1 MKSRCKYNQI
11 IFIIALKRYK
21 KNSVIYKK
29 PKYILC
35 KQFNLS
41 VNTFSKYLTEA
52 INNGFIIEEK
62 DCYKI
67 IKFKKIVKQLLK
79 GSNVCFNNH
88 KMIKKSKSTD
98 FKQIQNEFEQL
109 LIVDNIIDRQQKKID
124 KKAKFVNDTQNYRFH
139 NLKFGTGNTS
149 KEELSMIHRDKTLPK
164 RVRKKD
170 VLEKSDFL
178 FNNQIMSS
186 ARNVSKKLGMSVS
199 KANKILNRKNFFL
212 RKPTFFWLNG
222 CNLAIYEYA
231 INMYPEATVIPCS
244 KINRIKVHF
253 GSELN
258 LLD

>member
-1 MKSRCKYNQI
+1 MKNRVKYNKI

-21 KNSVIYKK
+21 KNSVIHKK

-41 VNTFSKYLTEA
+41 VNTFSKYLSEA
-52 INNGFIIEEK
+52 IDQGFIIEEK

-67 IKFKKIVKQLLK
+67 IKFKTILKKLLK

-88 KMIKKSKSTD
+88 QIIKKSNSTD
-98 FKQIQNEFEQL
+98 FNEIKDEFEQL
-109 LIVDNIIDRQQKKID
+109 LIIDNIINRQQKKID
-124 KKAKFVNDTQNYRFH
+124 KKTKFVNDTQNYRFH

-178 FNNQIMSS
+178 FNDKIITS
-186 ARNVSKKLGMSVS
+186 ARNTSKKIGVSPS

-222 CNLAIYEYA
+222 CNLAVYEYA